1 MSEIIIAESQYSVNP
16 NRMDEIMAI
25 ENRIQSI
32 REEISSDCHQS
43 EQSVNKMH
51 EELNTYKVKIENFF
65 AQTEEKLLPIK
76 E

>member
-16 NRMDEIMAI
+16 NRMEEIMAI

-43 EQSVNKMH
+43 EQSVKIH